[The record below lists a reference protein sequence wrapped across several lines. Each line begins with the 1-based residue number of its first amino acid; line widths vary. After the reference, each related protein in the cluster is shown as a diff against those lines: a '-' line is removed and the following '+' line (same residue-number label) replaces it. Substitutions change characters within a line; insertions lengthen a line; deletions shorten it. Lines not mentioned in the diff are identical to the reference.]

1 MTAWKIAIL
10 PEVQREVQHEEALPG
25 DQGPEGQGAS
35 LRVEAPSADEAV
47 ARKILAAVAPQ
58 VEAALLGAR
67 QEGLLEVLAEE
78 EVLRLA
84 AGLRQTFWFVESEP
98 LYKRQGKKQKQKQVK
113 KDAYI

>member
-10 PEVQREVQHEEALPG
+10 PGVQREVQHEEVLPG

-78 EVLRLA
+78 EVLHLA
-84 AGLRQTFWFVESEP
+84 AGLRQTSWFVESEP
-98 LYKRQGKKQKQKQVK
+98 LDKRQIKNKNK
-113 KDAYI
+113 